1 MVLVI
6 TYSRD
11 VFPQTAVAQQEGSS
25 SQVAQENGSDF
36 SEAWKH
42 RFLCRNTKRHPLPWL
57 RERKGYHR
65 DVASGVD
72 RGGGSATGVTR
83 RCGAELD
90 LVRPWAL
97 AGLLHGTR
105 CRRRFC
111 WDGVC
116 DRRPGRTMPALFF
129 GCCFGSLH
137 SSKLV
142 AQNFLTARI
151 TFSAVSLRNKPSR
164 VISVKSVS
172 QC

>member
-1 MVLVI
+1 MFSLKLQLLNRRGQILRWHRKMAQTFLKLGSTVFCAEILNVVL
-6 TYSRD
+6 
-11 VFPQTAVAQQEGSS
+11 FLGS
-25 SQVAQENGSDF
+25 
-36 SEAWKH
+36 
-42 RFLCRNTKRHPLPWL
+42 
-57 RERKGYHR
+57 ERKGYHR

-72 RGGGSATGVTR
+72 RAGGSATGVTR
-83 RCGAELD
+83 RCGAELY

-142 AQNFLTARI
+142 AQNFLTASI
-151 TFSAVSLRNKPSR
+151 TLSAVSLRNKPSR